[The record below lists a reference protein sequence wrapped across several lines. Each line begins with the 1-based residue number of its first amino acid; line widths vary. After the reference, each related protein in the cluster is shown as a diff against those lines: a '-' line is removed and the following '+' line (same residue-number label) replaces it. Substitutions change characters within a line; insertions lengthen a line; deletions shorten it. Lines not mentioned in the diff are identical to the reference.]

1 MAFFFRNKM
10 KVLKFGGTSVGSAD
24 SIKQVA
30 KIVKSGL
37 DQGDQI
43 VVVSSA
49 MGGVTNH
56 LIEASQLA
64 KENDDQY
71 LNITRHIETRHA
83 ETIRQLL
90 DARSQSKSLAH
101 LKMTINELEEVLH
114 GVSLIRE
121 LSERTLDLVLS
132 FGERLSVPVLA
143 TYFQQEKINAV
154 PVDSRELIFT
164 NNDFGHARVDYKPT
178 NQALKDYFKNLTST
192 PIVTGFI
199 ASGENK
205 ETTTL
210 GRGGS
215 DFTAAII
222 GAALGAAEIEI
233 WTDVDGVMSTDP
245 KVVKNACS
253 LSYLSYLE
261 AMEMSHFGA
270 KVIHPPSL
278 QPAFNEKI
286 LLRIKN
292 TFNPAFPGTVIGSEP
307 KNSVRLIKGIS
318 SIKQVTLISLT
329 GSGMVGV
336 PGVSSRLFSALAAK
350 NISVILITQASSEHS
365 ICFAINP
372 DDAKAAKKVIRQEFE
387 FEMERGR
394 IDAPLIEPGKSIIA
408 IIGENMRNTPG
419 ISGKLFSALGRNG
432 INATAIA
439 QGSSEV
445 NISVVIDEKNLSK
458 SLNAVHQAFFLSESK
473 TLNLFMVGVGLIGG
487 TLLKQIKAQAAYLLN
502 ERLLEINVIALSNTK
517 KMIFDENGINL
528 DQWKEQMEN
537 SAAVADLTTF
547 VKEMVAMNL
556 PNSIFVDN
564 TSNLEITG
572 YYQKILAASISVVTP
587 NKLANS
593 GRYADYQLLQK
604 EAFLH
609 GVKFLYETNVGA
621 GLPVIGTMADLKFSG
636 DKILK
641 IEGVLSGT
649 LSYIFNNFKGETK
662 FSDVVLEAKNSGFT
676 EPDPRDDLN
685 GMDVARKILILARE
699 SGVAME
705 PENVE
710 IENILPQSCL
720 EAASID
726 LFFKALEKN
735 NAHFDTLKKDAEK
748 AGKKL
753 RFIATLENSKATVQL
768 KAVDQDHPFFSL
780 SGSDNIIA
788 FTTLRYHDRP
798 LVIKGPGAGA
808 EVTAAGVFA
817 EIISISNYLYQGIK
831 NILPNNHG

>member
-1 MAFFFRNKM
+1 M
-10 KVLKFGGTSVGSAD
+10 KILKFGGTSVGSTE
-24 SIKQVA
+24 SIRQVA
-30 KIVKSGL
+30 KIIASYL
-37 DQGDQI
+37 DKGDKI

-49 MGGVTNH
+49 MGGVTN
-56 LIEASQLA
+56 LLSQASELAEANEEKYLEVTRQIEA
-64 KENDDQY
+64 
-71 LNITRHIETRHA
+71 IHA
-83 ETIRQLL
+83 DSIRQLL
-90 DARSQSKSLAH
+90 DTQSQSKSLAS
-101 LKMTINELEEVLH
+101 LKMTINELEEILH
-114 GVSLIRE
+114 GVSLIKE
-121 LSERTLDLVLS
+121 LSVRTLDLVLS
-132 FGERLSVPVLA
+132 FGERLSVPLLTA
-143 TYFQQEKINAV
+143 YFQQEKINAI
-154 PVDSRELIFT
+154 PVDSRQLIFT
-164 NNDFGHARVDYKPT
+164 NNDFGKARVDYSLT
-178 NQALKDYFKNLTST
+178 NKTITDYFQNISST

-199 ASGENK
+199 ASGENN

-215 DFTAAII
+215 DFTAAIL
-222 GAALGAAEIEI
+222 GAALNAEEIEL
-233 WTDVDGVMSTDP
+233 WTDVDGVMTTDP
-245 KVVKNACS
+245 RIVKNAFS
-253 LSYLSYLE
+253 LSYLSYIE

-278 QPAFNEKI
+278 QPAFNQKI
-286 LLRIKN
+286 PLRIRN
-292 TFNPAFPGTVIGSEP
+292 TFNPAFAGTLIGSKP
-307 KNSVRLIKGIS
+307 KSSGRLIKGLS

-329 GSGMVGV
+329 GPGMVGI

-350 NISVILITQASSEHS
+350 DISVILITQASSEHS
-365 ICFAINP
+365 ICFAIDPAN
-372 DDAKAAKKVIRQEFE
+372 AKGAKKVIKKEFE

-394 IDAPLIEPGKSIIA
+394 IDEPLIEQGKSIIA

-432 INATAIA
+432 INTSAIA

-458 SLNAVHQAFFLSESK
+458 SLNAVHQAFFISESK
-473 TLNLFMVGVGLIGG
+473 TLNIFMVGVGLIGG
-487 TLLKQIKAQAAYLLN
+487 TLLEQIQAQAAYLLN

-517 KMIFDENGINL
+517 KMIVDEAGIDL
-528 DQWKEQMEN
+528 KDWKERLEN
-537 SAAVADLTTF
+537 ATTSADLSSF
-547 VKEMVAMNL
+547 VDKMVAMNL

-564 TSNLEITG
+564 TSNLEITSL
-572 YYQKILAASISVVTP
+572 YQQILAASISVVTP

-593 GRYADYQLLQK
+593 GKYRDYQLLQK

-621 GLPVIGTMADLKFSG
+621 GLPVINTMSDLKFSG
-636 DKILK
+636 DQILR

-649 LSYIFNNFKGETK
+649 LSYIFNNFTGDAT
-662 FSDVVLEAKNSGFT
+662 FSEVVMEAKNSGFT

-699 SGVAME
+699 SGIEME
-705 PENVE
+705 PEDVE
-710 IENILPQSCL
+710 VENILPKACL

-726 LFFKALEKN
+726 LFFEELARN
-735 NAHFDTLKKDAEK
+735 NDHFETLKTQAEQSK
-748 AGKKL
+748 KKL
-753 RFIATLENSKATVQL
+753 RFIATLEDGKATVKL
-768 KAVDQDHPFFSL
+768 TAVDQDHPFFSL

-788 FTTLRYHDRP
+788 FTTRRYYDRP

-808 EVTAAGVFA
+808 EVTAAGVFS

>member
-1 MAFFFRNKM
+1 M
-10 KVLKFGGTSVGSAD
+10 KVLKFGGTSVGSAG

-30 KIVKSGL
+30 KIVKSCL
-37 DQGDQI
+37 DQGNQI
-43 VVVSSA
+43 AVVSSA
-49 MGGVTNH
+49 MSGITNQ
-56 LIEASQLA
+56 LIEASRLA
-64 KENDDQY
+64 GQNDDQY
-71 LNITRHIETRHA
+71 LDITRLIETRHA
-83 ETIRQLL
+83 DTIRQLL

-143 TYFQQEKINAV
+143 AYFQQEKINAV
-154 PVDSRELIFT
+154 PVDSRDLIFT
-164 NNDFGHARVDYKPT
+164 NNDFGHARVNYAET
-178 NQALKDYFKNLTST
+178 NQALKEYFKNPTST

-199 ASGENK
+199 ASGENN

-222 GAALGAAEIEI
+222 GAAIGVAEIEI
-233 WTDVDGVMSTDP
+233 WTDVDGVMSCDP
-245 KVVKNACS
+245 KVVKNAFS

-270 KVIHPPSL
+270 RVIHPPSL
-278 QPAFNEKI
+278 QPAFRQKI
-286 LLRIKN
+286 PLRIKN
-292 TFNPAFPGTVIGSEP
+292 TFNPDFPGTVIGSEP
-307 KNSVRLIKGIS
+307 KSSPRLIKGIS
-318 SIKQVTLISLT
+318 SIRQVTLISLT
-329 GSGMVGV
+329 GPGMVGV
-336 PGVSSRLFSALAAK
+336 SGVSSRLFSALAAK

-372 DDAKAAKKVIRQEFE
+372 DDTKAARKAITREFE
-387 FEMERGR
+387 LEMDRGR
-394 IDAPLIEPGKSIIA
+394 IDEPLIESEKSIVA

-419 ISGKLFSALGRNG
+419 ISGKLFNALGRNG

-458 SLNAVHQAFFLSESK
+458 SLNAIHQAFFLTEAK
-473 TLNLFMVGVGLIGG
+473 TLNLFMVGVGLIGS
-487 TLLKQIKAQAAYLLN
+487 TLLKQIQAQSAYLHN

-517 KMIFDENGINL
+517 KMIFDEHGIAL
-528 DQWKEQMEN
+528 DHWKETMEK
-537 SAAVADLTTF
+537 SDTQSDLATF
-547 VKEMVAMNL
+547 VEKMVAMNL

-564 TSNLEITG
+564 TSNLEITR
-572 YYQKILAASISVVTP
+572 YYQKVLAASISVVTP

-593 GRYADYQLLQK
+593 GKYTDYQLLQK

-621 GLPVIGTMADLKFSG
+621 GLPVISTMADLKFSG

-649 LSYIFNNFKGETK
+649 LSYIFNSFKGEAQ

-699 SGVAME
+699 SGLAME
-705 PENVE
+705 PENVVV
-710 IENILPQSCL
+710 ENILPEPCL
-720 EAASID
+720 KATTID
-726 LFFKALEKN
+726 LFFEELAKN
-735 NAHFDTLKKDAEK
+735 NAYFDKLKADAEK

-753 RFIATLENSKATVQL
+753 RFIATLENGRAAVQL
-768 KAVDQDHPFFSL
+768 KAVDHEHPFFSL

>member
-1 MAFFFRNKM
+1 M

-24 SIKQVA
+24 SIRQVA
-30 KIVKSGL
+30 KIVKSSL
-37 DQGDQI
+37 EDGDQI

-56 LIEASQLA
+56 LIDASKLA
-64 KENDDQY
+64 QDNDGQY
-71 LNITRHIETRHA
+71 IDITRRIETLHA
-83 ETIRQLL
+83 DTIRHLL
-90 DARSQSKSLAH
+90 DAQSQSKSLAN

-114 GVSLIRE
+114 GVSLIKE
-121 LSERTLDLVLS
+121 LSFRTLDLVLS
-132 FGERLSVPVLA
+132 FGERLSVPLLA
-143 TYFQQEKINAV
+143 AYFQQEKINAV

-164 NNDFGHARVDYKPT
+164 NNDFGRARVNYILT
-178 NQALKDYFKNLTST
+178 NQTLKEYFVNLNPT

-222 GAALGAAEIEI
+222 GAALGAGEIEI

-245 KVVKNACS
+245 KVVKNAFS
-253 LSYLSYLE
+253 LPYLSYLE

-270 KVIHPPSL
+270 KVIYPPSL
-278 QPAFNEKI
+278 QPAFNQKI
-286 LLRIKN
+286 PLRIKN
-292 TFNPAFPGTVIGSEP
+292 TFNPPFSGTVIGSDP
-307 KNSVRLIKGIS
+307 KSSVRLIKGIS

-329 GSGMVGV
+329 GPGMVGV
-336 PGVSSRLFSALAAK
+336 SGVSSRLFSALAAK
-350 NISVILITQASSEHS
+350 DISVILITQASSEHS
-365 ICFAINP
+365 ICFAVNP
-372 DDAKAAKKVIRQEFE
+372 GDAKAAKKVIKQEFE

-394 IDAPLIEPGKSIIA
+394 IDEPLIEPGKSIIA

-432 INATAIA
+432 INTTAIA

-445 NISVVIDEKNLSK
+445 NISVVIDEKDLSK

-487 TLLKQIKAQAAYLLN
+487 TLLKQIRAQAAYLLN

-517 KMIFDENGINL
+517 KMIFDGNGIDLEHWKENL
-528 DQWKEQMEN
+528 DN
-537 SAAVADLTTF
+537 SDTGADLATF
-547 VKEMVAMNL
+547 VNKMVALNL
-556 PNSIFVDN
+556 PNSVFVDN

-572 YYQKILAASISVVTP
+572 FYQKILAASISVVTP

-593 GRYADYQLLQK
+593 GKYNDYQLLQK

-621 GLPVIGTMADLKFSG
+621 GLPVISTMADLKFSG

-649 LSYIFNNFKGETK
+649 LSYIFNNFKGEAK

-699 SGVAME
+699 SGQAME
-705 PENVE
+705 PDNVE
-710 IENILPQSCL
+710 VENILPQTCL

-726 LFFKALEKN
+726 LFFKELTKN
-735 NAHFDTLKKDAEK
+735 NDHFETLKKDAEK

-753 RFIATLENSKATVQL
+753 RFIATLENGRATVQL
-768 KAVDQDHPFFSL
+768 KAIDQEHPFFSL

-831 NILPNNHG
+831 NILPNNNG

>member
-1 MAFFFRNKM
+1 M
-10 KVLKFGGTSVGSAD
+10 KVLKFGGTSVGALD
-24 SIKQVA
+24 SIVRVA
-30 KIVKSGL
+30 KIVKSYL
-37 DQGDQI
+37 EQGDQI
-43 VVVSSA
+43 AVVSSA
-49 MGGVTNH
+49 MSGVTNQ

-64 KENDDQY
+64 QGNDGQY
-71 LNITRHIETRHA
+71 LAITRQIETLHA
-83 ETIRQLL
+83 DTIRQLL
-90 DARSQSKSLAH
+90 DARSQSKSLAN

-114 GVSLIRE
+114 GVSLIKE
-121 LSERTLDLVLS
+121 LSVRTLDLVLS
-132 FGERLSVPVLA
+132 FGERLSIPLLA
-143 TYFQQEKINAV
+143 AYFQQEKINAV

-164 NNDFGHARVDYKPT
+164 NNDFGKARVNYTLT
-178 NQALKDYFKNLTST
+178 NQAIKSYFENLTST
-192 PIVTGFI
+192 PIITGFI

-222 GAALGAAEIEI
+222 GAALKVDEIEI

-245 KVVKNACS
+245 KVVKNAFS

-278 QPAFNEKI
+278 QPAFNQKI
-286 LLRIKN
+286 PLRIKN
-292 TFNPAFPGTVIGSEP
+292 TFNPGFAGTVVGSDP
-307 KNSVRLIKGIS
+307 KRSGRLIKGIS

-329 GSGMVGV
+329 GPGMVGV
-336 PGVSSRLFSALAAK
+336 PGVSSRLFSGLAAK

-365 ICFAINP
+365 ICFAVNP
-372 DDAKAAKKVIRQEFE
+372 NDANKAKKVIEQEFE

-394 IDAPLIEPGKSIIA
+394 IDEPLIEPGKSIIA

-432 INATAIA
+432 INTTAIA

-487 TLLKQIKAQAAYLLN
+487 TLLKQIRAQSAYLLN

-517 KMIFDENGINL
+517 KMILDENGIDLEKWKENL
-528 DQWKEQMEN
+528 D
-537 SAAVADLTTF
+537 SSSTSADLDTF
-547 VKEMVAMNL
+547 VEKMVAMNL

-564 TSNLEITG
+564 TSNLQITG
-572 YYQKILAASISVVTP
+572 FYQKILAASISVVTP

-621 GLPVIGTMADLKFSG
+621 GLPVISTMADLKFSG
-636 DKILK
+636 DKIMK

-649 LSYIFNNFKGETK
+649 LSYIFNSFKGDAK
-662 FSDVVLEAKNSGFT
+662 FSEVVLEAKNSGFT

-699 SGVAME
+699 SGQSME
-705 PENVE
+705 PENVV
-710 IENILPQSCL
+710 IENILPEPCL
-720 EAASID
+720 KAASID
-726 LFFKALEKN
+726 LFFEELEKN
-735 NAHFDTLKKDAEK
+735 NDHFEALKKDAAK
-748 AGKKL
+748 TGKKL
-753 RFIATLENSKATVQL
+753 RFIATLENGKATVQL

-831 NILPNNHG
+831 NILPNSNG

>member
-1 MAFFFRNKM
+1 M

-24 SIKQVA
+24 SIRQVA
-30 KIVKSGL
+30 KIIKSSL

-49 MGGVTNH
+49 MGGVTNN

-64 KENDDQY
+64 QANHDQY
-71 LNITRHIETRHA
+71 LEITRQIETLHA
-83 ETIRQLL
+83 NTIRQLL
-90 DARSQSKSLAH
+90 DAQSQSKSLAS

-114 GVSLIRE
+114 GVSLIKE
-121 LSERTLDLVLS
+121 LSVRTLDLVLS
-132 FGERLSVPVLA
+132 FGERLSVPLLA
-143 TYFQQEKINAV
+143 AYFQQEKINAV

-164 NNDFGHARVDYKPT
+164 NNDFGQARVNYALT
-178 NQALKDYFKNLTST
+178 NKALKDYFTNLTST

-199 ASGENK
+199 ASGENN

-215 DFTAAII
+215 DFTAAIM
-222 GAALGAAEIEI
+222 GAALSVDEIEI
-233 WTDVDGVMSTDP
+233 WTDVNGVMSTDP
-245 KVVKNACS
+245 KVVKNAFS

-278 QPAFNEKI
+278 QPAFQQGI
-286 LLRIKN
+286 PLRIKN
-292 TFNPAFPGTVIGSEP
+292 TFNPEFPGTVIGSVP
-307 KNSVRLIKGIS
+307 KSSARLIKGIS
-318 SIKQVTLISLT
+318 SIRQVTLISLT
-329 GSGMVGV
+329 GPGMVGV

-365 ICFAINP
+365 ICFAIDPKNAG
-372 DDAKAAKKVIRQEFE
+372 DAKKVIRQEFE

-394 IDAPLIEPGKSIIA
+394 IDEPMIELDKSVIA

-432 INATAIA
+432 INITAIA

-445 NISVVIDEKNLSK
+445 NISVVIDEKDLSK
-458 SLNAVHQAFFLSESK
+458 SLNAVHQAFFISESK
-473 TLNLFMVGVGLIGG
+473 TLNIFMVGVGLIGG
-487 TLLKQIKAQAAYLLN
+487 TLLKQIRAQSAYLLN

-517 KMIFDENGINL
+517 KMIFDENGVDLVN
-528 DQWKEQMEN
+528 WKEKLER
-537 SAAVADLTTF
+537 SGTSTDLASF

-572 YYQKILAASISVVTP
+572 FYQQILAASISVVTP

-593 GRYADYQLLQK
+593 GRYVDYQLLQK

-621 GLPVIGTMADLKFSG
+621 GLPVINTMADLKFSG

-649 LSYIFNNFKGETK
+649 LSYIFNNFKKDAK

-699 SGVAME
+699 SGQAME
-705 PENVE
+705 PEDV
-710 IENILPQSCL
+710 IVENILPQPCL
-720 EAASID
+720 EAGSID
-726 LFFKALEKN
+726 LFFEELSN
-735 NAHFDTLKKDAEK
+735 NNDHFETLKTDAEK

-753 RFIATLENSKATVQL
+753 RFIATLEDSKATVQL

-831 NILPNNHG
+831 NILPNSHG

>member
-1 MAFFFRNKM
+1 MFKSIKM

-24 SIKQVA
+24 SIRRVA
-30 KIVKSGL
+30 KIIKSSL

-49 MGGVTNH
+49 MGGVTNS

-64 KENDDQY
+64 QGNHDQY
-71 LNITRHIETRHA
+71 LEITRKIETLHA
-83 ETIRQLL
+83 NAIRQLL
-90 DARSQSKSLAH
+90 DARSQSKSLAN

-114 GVSLIRE
+114 GVSLIKE
-121 LSERTLDLVLS
+121 LSVRTLDLVLS
-132 FGERLSVPVLA
+132 FGERLSVPLLA
-143 TYFQQEKINAV
+143 AYFQQEKINAV

-164 NNDFGHARVDYKPT
+164 NNDFGQARVNYSLT
-178 NQALKDYFKNLTST
+178 NKALKDYFANLTST
-192 PIVTGFI
+192 PIITGFI
-199 ASGENK
+199 ASGENN

-245 KVVKNACS
+245 KVVKNAFS

-278 QPAFNEKI
+278 QPAFQQGI
-286 LLRIKN
+286 HLRIKN
-292 TFNPAFPGTVIGSEP
+292 TFKPEFPGTVIGSVP
-307 KNSVRLIKGIS
+307 KSSVRLIKGIS
-318 SIKQVTLISLT
+318 SIREVTLVSLT
-329 GSGMVGV
+329 GPGMVGV

-365 ICFAINP
+365 ICFAIDPN
-372 DDAKAAKKVIRQEFE
+372 DARDAKKVIEQEFE

-394 IDAPLIEPGKSIIA
+394 IDEPMIEPDKSIIA

-432 INATAIA
+432 INITAIA

-445 NISVVIDEKNLSK
+445 NISVVIDEKDLSK
-458 SLNAVHQAFFLSESK
+458 SLNAVHQAFFISESK
-473 TLNLFMVGVGLIGG
+473 TLNIFMVGVGLIGG
-487 TLLKQIKAQAAYLLN
+487 TLLKQILAQSAYLLN

-517 KMIFDENGINL
+517 KMIFDENGVDLVN
-528 DQWKEQMEN
+528 WKEKLE
-537 SAAVADLTTF
+537 SSGTSADLASF
-547 VKEMVAMNL
+547 VKEMIAMNL

-564 TSNLEITG
+564 TSNLEITEF
-572 YYQKILAASISVVTP
+572 YQQVLAASISVVTP

-593 GRYADYQLLQK
+593 GRYVDYQLLQK

-621 GLPVIGTMADLKFSG
+621 GLPVINTMADLKFSG

-649 LSYIFNNFKGETK
+649 LSYIFNNFKKDAK

-699 SGVAME
+699 SGQAME
-705 PENVE
+705 PDDVTV
-710 IENILPQSCL
+710 ENILPQPCL

-726 LFFKALEKN
+726 LFFEELAKN
-735 NAHFDTLKKDAEK
+735 NDHFETLKTDAEE

-753 RFIATLENSKATVQL
+753 RFIATLEDGKATVQL
-768 KAVDQDHPFFSL
+768 RAVDQDHPFFSL

-831 NILPNNHG
+831 NILPNSHG